1 VLEIEGLQVR
11 YGAIPAVM
19 GVDLTVAEGEAVALL
34 GRNGAGKTST
44 LKALAGLLPAAGGRI
59 RLDGKDVTNVPAERR
74 VALGVALAPE
84 GRGVFPQLSVKEN
97 LAMGA
102 FHRRL
107 RPRAM
112 QDEVERVT
120 TRFPRLRER
129 IGQSAGSLSGG
140 EQQMLAL
147 ARSLMSAPRLLLID
161 EPSLG
166 LAPIIVDQ
174 LYELLASLNT
184 EGLTLLI
191 VEQYVEVALGSTDRA
206 YVLDKGRVVLQG
218 TSSEL
223 ADSPELVDA
232 YLAGGVAA
240 EVAS

>member
-1 VLEIEGLQVR
+1 VLEIEGLHVR

-19 GVDLTVAEGEAVALL
+19 GVDLAVAEGEAIALL

-59 RLDGKDVTNVPAERR
+59 RLDGRDVTNVPAERR
-74 VALGVALAPE
+74 VSLGVALVPE

-102 FHRRL
+102 FHRHL

-166 LAPIIVDQ
+166 LAPIIVEQ
-174 LYELLASLNT
+174 LYELLASLNGD
-184 EGLTLLI
+184 GLTLLI

>member
-1 VLEIEGLQVR
+1 
-11 YGAIPAVM
+11 M
-19 GVDLTVAEGEAVALL
+19 GVDLHVGAGEAVALL

-44 LKALAGLLPAAGGRI
+44 LKALAGLLPVAGGRI
-59 RLDGKDVTNVPAERR
+59 RFDGRDVSGVPAERR
-74 VALGVALAPE
+74 VGMGVALAPE

-107 RPRAM
+107 RGRAM
-112 QDEVERVT
+112 QQEIERVT
-120 TRFPRLRER
+120 ERFPRLQER
-129 IGQSAGSLSGG
+129 LTQQAGSLSGG

-147 ARSLMSAPRLLLID
+147 ARGLMSAPRLLMID

-166 LAPIIVDQ
+166 LAPIVVEQ
-174 LYELLASLNT
+174 LYDLLASLKA

-191 VEQYVEVALGSTDRA
+191 VEQYVEVALGLTDRA
-206 YVLDKGRVVLQG
+206 YVLDKGRVALEG
-218 TSSEL
+218 ASAEL
-223 ADSPELVDA
+223 AESPELVDT
-232 YLAGGVAA
+232 YLAGAPAA

>member
-1 VLEIEGLQVR
+1 
-11 YGAIPAVM
+11 
-19 GVDLTVAEGEAVALL
+19 T
-34 GRNGAGKTST
+34 
-44 LKALAGLLPAAGGRI
+44 
-59 RLDGKDVTNVPAERR
+59 
-74 VALGVALAPE
+74 E

-102 FHRRL
+102 FHRHL

-166 LAPIIVDQ
+166 LAPIIVEQ
-174 LYELLASLNT
+174 LYELLASLNGD
-184 EGLTLLI
+184 GLTLLI

-218 TSSEL
+218 
-223 ADSPELVDA
+223 
-232 YLAGGVAA
+232 
-240 EVAS
+240 

>member
-1 VLEIEGLQVR
+1 VLEVEGLRVR
-11 YGAIPAVM
+11 YGSIPAVM
-19 GVDLTVAEGEAVALL
+19 GVDLHVGAGEAVALL

-44 LKALAGLLPAAGGRI
+44 LKALAGLLPVAGGHI
-59 RLDGKDVTNVPAERR
+59 RLDGKEVRGVPAERR
-74 VALGVALAPE
+74 VGMGVALAPE

-107 RPRAM
+107 RSRAV
-112 QDEVERVT
+112 QHEIERVT
-120 TRFPRLRER
+120 ERFPRLHER
-129 IGQSAGSLSGG
+129 LSQQAGSLSGG

-147 ARSLMSAPRLLLID
+147 ARGLMSAPRLLMID

-166 LAPIIVDQ
+166 LAPIVVEQ
-174 LYELLASLNT
+174 LYDLLASLKA

-191 VEQYVEVALGSTDRA
+191 VEQYVEVALGLTDRA
-206 YVLDKGRVVLQG
+206 YVLDKGRVALEG
-218 TSSEL
+218 TSAEL
-223 ADSPELVDA
+223 AESPELVDT
-232 YLAGGVAA
+232 YLAGAPAA

>member
-1 VLEIEGLQVR
+1 MLEIEGLHVR

-59 RLDGKDVTNVPAERR
+59 RLDGRDVTNVPAERR

-166 LAPIIVDQ
+166 LAPIVVEQ
-174 LYELLASLNT
+174 LYELLASLNA

-191 VEQYVEVALGSTDRA
+191 VEQYVEVALGLTDRG